1 MTHGA
6 IAVRVGWVCL
16 SIVGVGIFGF
26 GVGIAWSGGD
36 ALSRADGVALTGMG
50 LFGTLVTLV
59 PFRRRE
65 RWAWLALW
73 FYPVFWAAHLL
84 GQLPPGRDHVHQIVF
99 IALSLVGLIV
109 PSRTFWKSDRIED
122 HEPSTP
128 VR

>member
-1 MTHGA
+1 VTQGA
-6 IAVRVGWVCL
+6 IAVRVGWICL
-16 SIVGVGIFGF
+16 LVVGVGIFGF
-26 GVGIAWSGGD
+26 GVGTALFSGD
-36 ALSRADGVALTGMG
+36 VLSREDGVALTGMG

-65 RWAWLALW
+65 RWAWVALW
-73 FYPVFWAAHLL
+73 FYPFFWCAHLV

-109 PSRTFWKSDRIED
+109 PTRTFWKTDRIDD
-122 HEPSTP
+122 HKPNTP